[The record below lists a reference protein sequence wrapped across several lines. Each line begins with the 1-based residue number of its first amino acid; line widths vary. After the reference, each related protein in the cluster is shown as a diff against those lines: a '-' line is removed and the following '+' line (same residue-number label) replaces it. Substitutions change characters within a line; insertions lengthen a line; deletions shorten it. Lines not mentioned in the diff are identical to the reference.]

1 MVRPGRPS
9 GRRLRLAVLGVVV
22 TVAVVLA
29 ALWVA
34 WRDPARDTGAQDSG
48 AAAGSPVTMP
58 DPTVQEPVVPPAD
71 EVAVDPVVEA
81 TGGSVDVTVTYA
93 DWEDSTDAVEV
104 SGFVSGVVEPG
115 GTCRLTLTRGQRTA
129 VVETPGEPDASTT
142 VCGTLS
148 VPGSELSEG
157 TWEAVLSY
165 ESATSSGAS
174 APADVTVPAR

>member
-1 MVRPGRPS
+1 MVRSGRS

-22 TVAVVLA
+22 TAAVVLA

-34 WRDPARDTGAQDSG
+34 GRSPGQDPGGQDSG
-48 AAAGSPVTMP
+48 AAAGSPVAMP

-81 TGGSVDVTVTYA
+81 TGGSVDVTVTFA
-93 DWEDSTDAVEV
+93 GWEDSTEAIEV

-115 GTCRLTLTRGQRTA
+115 GTCRLTLARGQRSV
-129 VVETPGEPDASTT
+129 VVEIPGEPDASTT
-142 VCGTLS
+142 VCATLS

-157 TWEAVLSY
+157 AWAAVLTY
-165 ESATSSGAS
+165 ESSTSSGAS
-174 APADVTVPAR
+174 APADVEVPAP